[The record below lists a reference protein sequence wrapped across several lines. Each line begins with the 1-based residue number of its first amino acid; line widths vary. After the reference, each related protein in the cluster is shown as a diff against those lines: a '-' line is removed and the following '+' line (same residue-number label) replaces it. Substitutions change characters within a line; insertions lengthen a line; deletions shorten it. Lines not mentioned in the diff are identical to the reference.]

1 MTSALGRIRPEAT
14 VWLWPRQAKDAE
26 GLGTVS
32 ASTEPGAGPGL
43 LTTEG
48 QSRKARRRTSLRAR

>member
-43 LTTEG
+43 L
-48 QSRKARRRTSLRAR
+48 RKARRRTSLRAR